1 LTQNQ
6 KANCGAKRR
15 NSPSDFSNNN
25 CYGVALQRFAKT
37 QEAVAN
43 AQRSPQL
50 FGF

>member
-6 KANCGAKRR
+6 KANFGASRR
-15 NSPSDFSNNN
+15 NSPSGFSNNS
-25 CYGVALQRFAKT
+25 CYGVALQRVAKT
-37 QEAVAN
+37 QKAVAN